1 MDKHETTKG
10 KVFWFLQSEERARG
24 TVFFFFVEVMMDR
37 KIARANVMCVV
48 IGNARALKVALPD
61 PGPPR
66 DCVPCWRSSQS
77 FG

>member
-1 MDKHETTKG
+1 
-10 KVFWFLQSEERARG
+10 
-24 TVFFFFVEVMMDR
+24 MDR
-37 KIARANVMCVV
+37 KIARANVMCVVV

>member
-1 MDKHETTKG
+1 MQQQKG
-10 KVFWFLQSEERARG
+10 KFFGFCRVRSAREGQS
-24 TVFFFFVEVMMDR
+24 FSFFVEVMMDR

-48 IGNARALKVALPD
+48 AIGNARALKVALPD